1 MRLDSD
7 AAAGAARYSRGMSI
21 AHLLPNT
28 AAVYRPATTLSE
40 GAVLSA
46 EALVAS
52 GVKCRISSPR
62 SRSLEIYAGQETPRL
77 TSVAYFEA
85 GANVLTGDRVE
96 IRGQSYRVIAAQD
109 QPDDAYRHASLEPL
123 A

>member
-1 MRLDSD
+1 
-7 AAAGAARYSRGMSI
+7 MSI

-62 SRSLEIYAGQETPRL
+62 SRGLQVYAGGEVPTV
-77 TSVAYFEA
+77 TAVAYFEPTA
-85 GANVLTGDRVE
+85 DVMTGDRIEVLG
-96 IRGQSYRVIAAQD
+96 RSYRVLASEP
-109 QPDDAYRHASLEPL
+109 QPDGVYLMASLNPN